1 MNNLADEINN
11 IELTSFYKHLS
22 LLVLVFLNFSVN
34 AQEYSFRKYNH
45 VKKFYEN
52 ITKEATKICLDNNI
66 PPASLLAIAG
76 LESGWGSGYVAQIS
90 GNFLSLGAKKSD
102 VELPALYLPTH
113 KKTGKII
120 FDSLEIVNYS
130 KEDLLWKKSPKSLK
144 KDYRPKPIRGITYQ
158 LGYFKHHPKEKVK
171 ANLQNMTDFVTTFI
185 SRKSSIKAYRVAR
198 KKMDDMVKIHGKE
211 ILLKKETAII
221 FVNEIGGKVNSYNF
235 RKTWPIKVIK
245 IINKVGLHKLT
256 YDIYKGKSFNE
267 SW

>member
-1 MNNLADEINN
+1 MNNLAGEINI

-22 LLVLVFLNFSVN
+22 LLVLVFLCFSAT

-45 VKKFYEN
+45 VKKFYKN

-66 PPASLLAIAG
+66 PPAALLAIAG
-76 LESGWGSGYVAQIS
+76 LESGWDSGYVGQIS
-90 GNFLSLGAKKSD
+90 GNFLSLGAKKSN

-113 KKTGKII
+113 KKTGKVV

-130 KEDLLWKKSPKSLK
+130 KEHLIWKKRPKSLK
-144 KDYRPKPIRGITYQ
+144 KDYRPKPIKGTTYQ
-158 LGYFKHHPKEKVK
+158 LAYFKYHPKEKAK
-171 ANLQNMTDFVTTFI
+171 ANLENIRDFATTFI

-198 KKMDDMVKIHGKE
+198 KKMDDLVNKHGKE
-211 ILLKKETAII
+211 ILLEKETAII
-221 FVNEIGGKVNSYNF
+221 FVNEIGGKINSYNF
-235 RKTWPIKVIK
+235 RKTWPIKVVK

-256 YDIYKGKSFNE
+256 FDIHKGKSFNE